1 MVGIP
6 EFFDEARAQSRIK
19 TRIVSKYFWAWAKV
33 ITSVI
38 KGKGDRIAYVDLF
51 AGPGKYEDG
60 TPSTPIIVLEATIKD
75 SQLRN
80 MLVTVFNDKTPEFAK
95 TLQENIDAISG
106 VETLKYKPLVQNQE
120 VGQEIA
126 DYFQAVRLIPT
137 FLFVDPWG
145 YKGLSIAL
153 ISSVLRNWGCDCVFF
168 FNYNRINAG
177 LNNEV
182 VREHMND
189 LFGEQKADAIRRNV
203 FGLPPD
209 EREAVIIEEL
219 SLALKEQGINYVL
232 PFTFKT
238 ERGMRTTHHL
248 IFASKHFRGYEI
260 MKEIMA
266 KESSEQEQGIASFG
280 YYPASERHQM
290 LFEFGRPLSD
300 LEEMLLSEFAGQ
312 TLSMHQ
318 IYERHNVGRKY
329 IKMNYK
335 KALTKLEANERIR
348 TRPSAAERPKRN
360 GEVTFADEVIVT
372 FPRGRINES
381 SIRN

>member
-1 MVGIP
+1 MDGVP
-6 EFFDEARAQSRIK
+6 DFFDEVREQSRIK

-33 ITSVI
+33 ITSVM
-38 KGKGDRIAYVDLF
+38 KGSADRIGYVDLF

-60 TPSTPIIVLEATIKD
+60 TPSTPLIVLKAVISD
-75 SQLRN
+75 PRLRN
-80 MLVTVFNDKTPEFAK
+80 MLVTVFNDKTPDFARS
-95 TLQENIDAISG
+95 LQENIDAIPG
-106 VETLKYKPLVQNQE
+106 VGTLKYKPVVKNQE
-120 VGQEIA
+120 VGQRII
-126 DYFQAVRLIPT
+126 DHFQSSRLIPT

-145 YKGLSIAL
+145 YKGLSIEL

-189 LFGEQKADAIRRNV
+189 LFGEQKADAIRRRV
-203 FGLPPD
+203 AGLPPD

-219 SLALKEQGINYVL
+219 SSALKEQGINYVL

-238 ERGMRTTHHL
+238 EHGTRTTHHL

-266 KESSEQEQGIASFG
+266 KESSDQEQGIASFG
-280 YYPASERHQM
+280 YYLASEKYQQ
-290 LFEFGRPLSD
+290 LFEFSRPLSH

-312 TLSMHQ
+312 TLSMYK
-318 IYERHNVGRKY
+318 IYEHHNIGRNY
-329 IKMNYK
+329 IKINYK
-335 KALTKLEANERIR
+335 KALTKLEADGRIR
-348 TRPSAAERPKRN
+348 TKPQATERPKRN
-360 GEVTFADEVIVT
+360 GEVTFADEVVVT
-372 FPRGRINES
+372 FPGGPINES
-381 SIRN
+381 SVSN